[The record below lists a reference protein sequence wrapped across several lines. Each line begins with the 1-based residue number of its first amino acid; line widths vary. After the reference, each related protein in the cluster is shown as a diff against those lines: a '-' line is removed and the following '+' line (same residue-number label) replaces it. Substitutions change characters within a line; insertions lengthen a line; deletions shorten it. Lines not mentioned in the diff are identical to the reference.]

1 MVANGTRVELLET
14 PNAPHDTFGA
24 GSILGFIM
32 EATEAAELATK
43 FVDEQVS
50 RMSGGGGL
58 E

>member
-24 GSILGFIM
+24 GPILGFIK